1 MSVVNISALSSS
13 AKRYHHGN
21 LRAALIEAALE
32 LAREGGPEAVVLREV
47 SRRAGVSHNAAYRHF
62 ADRDALL
69 QAVCGRCMGALA
81 RLMEQGIAAVDPA
94 DRSLAAARERL
105 RATGSAYIEFALS
118 EPGWFRTAFAVP
130 PGLGY
135 LDDDQGVGESGLGPL
150 ELLGAQLDAVADA
163 GGLAPERRSDA
174 ELAAWSGVHGLSM
187 LLLEGPLRSFGEDD
201 RQAAVTRVLD
211 TIERGL

>member
-1 MSVVNISALSSS
+1 MVIVNIFTVSPS

-21 LRAALIEAALE
+21 LRAELIDAALA
-32 LAREGGPEAVVLREV
+32 LAREGGPEAVVLRAV

-69 QAVCGRCMGALA
+69 QAVCERCMGALA

-94 DRSLAAARERL
+94 ERSLVAVRARL
-105 RATGSAYIEFALS
+105 RATGAAYVEFALS

-135 LDDDQGVGESGLGPL
+135 LDDGKGVGEGGLGPL
-150 ELLGAQLDAVADA
+150 ELLGAQLDALVGA
-163 GGLAPERRSDA
+163 GGLPAERRPEA
-174 ELAAWSGVHGLSM
+174 ELAAWSAVHGLSM
-187 LLLEGPLRSFGEDD
+187 LLLEGPLRSLGAPERD
-201 RQAAVTRVLD
+201 AALTRLLD